1 VLLFVELHRNPK
13 KNKLDPPS
21 TSDIVATSST
31 LTASTS
37 STLTAITTDAYDFPV
52 DHVFVVINPRND

>member
-31 LTASTS
+31 LTA
-37 STLTAITTDAYDFPV
+37 ITTDAYDFPV